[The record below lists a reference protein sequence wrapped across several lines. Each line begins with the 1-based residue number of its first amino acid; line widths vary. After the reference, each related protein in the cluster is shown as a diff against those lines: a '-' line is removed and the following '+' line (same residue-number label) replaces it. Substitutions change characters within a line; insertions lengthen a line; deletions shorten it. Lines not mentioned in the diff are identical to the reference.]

1 MGQGV
6 GIAVVLSGLSIFLA
20 IWAFKAPRKDFNL
33 RRDETYI
40 NEGEKS
46 ARNYITPLLDNFLE
60 QSPVNTDLGV
70 EQEDRI
76 KQLIL
81 KSGNPWNLRPYEFR
95 GTQIVFAILGAVL
108 GLLLSLPGLVP
119 IPAFVFVL
127 LFGLLGYFIPLSVYN
142 SARDARSKE
151 IQKQLPDALD
161 LLVVIMKSGQNF
173 EPALSAISEKMPD
186 GLLKNEFAKISGE
199 INAGRS
205 LPDALMSFSNRASN
219 EEAENFAKAVAQAQR
234 LGSDVSEAL
243 TAQAKA
249 SRETYEALI
258 QKKTA
263 RLSSTM
269 FLMLTP
275 TLIPAMILIFIAPS
289 MTSISGSL

>member
-1 MGQGV
+1 MGPGP

-33 RRDETYI
+33 KREETYI
-40 NEGEKS
+40 DENERS
-46 ARNYITPLLDNFLE
+46 ARNYIAPLLNNFLE
-60 QSPVNTDLGV
+60 QSPVNTNLGV

-76 KQLIL
+76 RQLIL

-108 GLLLSLPGLVP
+108 GLLISLPNIIP
-119 IPAFVFVL
+119 APAFVFVL

-142 SARDARSKE
+142 TARDARSKE

-173 EPALSAISEKMPD
+173 EPALAAISEKMPD
-186 GLLKNEFAKISGE
+186 GLLKNEFARVSSE

-205 LPDALMSFSNRASN
+205 LPDALTSFSNRVSN

-243 TAQAKA
+243 TAQARA
-249 SRETYEALI
+249 SREAYEALV

-263 RLSSTM
+263 KLSSTM

-275 TLIPAMILIFIAPS
+275 TLIPAMVLIFVAPS
-289 MTSISGSL
+289 MTGISGSL